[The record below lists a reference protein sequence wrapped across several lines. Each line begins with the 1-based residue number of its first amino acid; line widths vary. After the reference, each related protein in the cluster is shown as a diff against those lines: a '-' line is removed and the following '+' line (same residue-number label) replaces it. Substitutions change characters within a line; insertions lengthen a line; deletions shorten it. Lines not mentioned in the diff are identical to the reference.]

1 MEILEKYIKDIEED
15 LKIDEFTIK
24 EASLKSPGKKHFWVS
39 RLIQH
44 KRNLLKLEQ
53 ERTQLK
59 KKIMKEVQYQSP
71 VKLSNVTLD
80 KSADDSELI
89 KKLSDK
95 IDEEKLIIEFLE
107 KTEKTFSS
115 LTYDIKN
122 IVEVMKLEQL

>member
-1 MEILEKYIKDIEED
+1 MEILEKYIKEIEED

-53 ERTQLK
+53 EKTQLK

>member
-1 MEILEKYIKDIEED
+1 MEILEKYIKEIEED

-107 KTEKTFSS
+107 KTEKTFS
-115 LTYDIKN
+115 
-122 IVEVMKLEQL
+122 

>member
-1 MEILEKYIKDIEED
+1 MEILEKYIKEIEED

>member
-80 KSADDSELI
+80 KSVDDSELI

>member
-1 MEILEKYIKDIEED
+1 MEILEKYIKEIEED

-122 IVEVMKLEQL
+122 IVEIMKLEQL